1 MSLQVE
7 VQYAIKNIQGVPN
20 EALIIQWAEA
30 AVGDETETGLVI
42 RIVDK
47 EECTV
52 LNGTYRGR
60 SGPTNVLSFPFEAPP
75 QIEMSYLGDVV
86 ICAEI
91 VEREAAEQH
100 KECFSH
106 WAHMVIH
113 GILHLQ
119 GYDHQTEL
127 QAADMEIREAKI
139 LAGLGFADPYI

>member
-1 MSLQVE
+1 LQVE
-7 VQYAIKNIQGVPN
+7 IQYAIKNIQGVPN

-47 EECTV
+47 EECTA
-52 LNGTYRGR
+52 LNSTYRGR

-91 VEREAAEQH
+91 VEREAAEQQ

-119 GYDHQTEL
+119 GYDHLTKL
-127 QAADMEIREAKI
+127 QAADMEIREARI